1 VIIAWWKPG
10 CTEGDYG
17 MAKPMWSTFVL
28 LLMAAALAAGCG
40 GEAIPSATTA
50 ATASPVEGVAA
61 LVNGQPISSEEYE
74 RQVEQVEAFF
84 EEEGLDAESE
94 EGRERLEQA
103 RRQVLEQMIDQELIR
118 QAAVQ
123 MGIGISDEELE
134 SSIAGIV
141 EQSGGEDGFNQSL
154 QATGT
159 TYDDF
164 RQMLLDQ
171 LLSEAVYSHVTASID
186 SVAEQVHARHILLP
200 TKEMAE
206 EVLARLQTGEDFAY
220 LAREYSEDISS
231 RETGGDMGFFPR
243 GVMPA
248 EVEDV
253 AFGLEVG
260 DMSGIV
266 ESQFGFHIIQVLE
279 RGEREIAVEVFESL
293 RQQTFMQWLEDQRES
308 ATIERFVE

>member
-1 VIIAWWKPG
+1 
-10 CTEGDYG
+10 

-28 LLMAAALAAGCG
+28 LLFATALAAGCAS
-40 GEAIPSATTA
+40 EAIPSATTA
-50 ATASPVEGVAA
+50 ATASPVEGLAA

-74 RQVEQVEAFF
+74 SQVEQVEAFF
-84 EEEGLDAESE
+84 EQEGLNAESE
-94 EGRERLEQA
+94 EGRERLAQA

-118 QAAVQ
+118 QAAVE
-123 MGIGISDEELE
+123 MGISISDEELE
-134 SSIAGIV
+134 SSIEGIV
-141 EQSGGEDGFNQSL
+141 EQSGGGDGFNQSL

-159 TYDDF
+159 TYDVF

-171 LLSEAVYSHVTASID
+171 LLSEAVYSSVTASIN

-200 TKEMAE
+200 TREMAE

-220 LAREYSEDISS
+220 LARECSEDISS

-243 GVMPA
+243 GVMPD
-248 EVEDV
+248 EVEEV

-266 ESQFGFHIIQVLE
+266 ESQFGFHVIQVLE
-279 RGEREIAVEVFESL
+279 RDEREIAVEVFESL

-308 ATIERFVE
+308 ASIERFVE

>member
-1 VIIAWWKPG
+1 M
-10 CTEGDYG
+10 EGDCG
-17 MAKPMWSTFVL
+17 MAKPVWSTFSL
-28 LLMAAALAAGCG
+28 LLITAVLVVGCAS
-40 GEAIPSATTA
+40 EATPSATTL
-50 ATASPVEGVAA
+50 ATASPGEGLAA
-61 LVNGQPISSEEYE
+61 LVNGQPISSADYE

-84 EEEGLDAESE
+84 QQEGLDAESD
-94 EGRERLEQA
+94 EGRERLAQA

-118 QAAVQ
+118 QAAAE
-123 MGIGISDEELE
+123 MGISISDEELE
-134 SSIAGIV
+134 ASIAGII

-154 QATGT
+154 AATGT

-171 LLSEAVYSHVTASID
+171 LLSEAVYSSVTASIE

-200 TKEMAE
+200 TREMAE
-206 EVLARLQTGEDFAY
+206 EVLARLQAGEDFAY

-248 EVEDV
+248 EVEEV

-260 DMSGIV
+260 ELSGIV
-266 ESQFGFHIIQVLE
+266 ESQFGFHVLQVLE
-279 RGEREIAVEVFESL
+279 RDEREIAVEVFESL
-293 RQQTFMQWLEDQRES
+293 RQQTFMQWLEDQRAG
-308 ATIERFVE
+308 ATIERFVD